1 MIITAYPFQPIGRNQ
16 MTFTD
21 TPQAKILRRLEV
33 LALLGISKS
42 TFADWQNPKSKR
54 YRPDFP
60 KKIQLGT
67 NSVGY
72 LESEV
77 NAFIQSLADSRA

>member
-1 MIITAYPFQPIGRNQ
+1 MTQTQTLPPRIIRRNAVIG
-16 MTFTD
+16 MFG
-21 TPQAKILRRLEV
+21 V
-33 LALLGISKS
+33 SKT
-42 TFADWQNPKSKR
+42 TFAEWQNPKSKR

-60 KKIQLGT
+60 KRVQLGV

-77 NAFIQSLADSRA
+77 TAYIHKLAEQSSNTEACND

>member
-1 MIITAYPFQPIGRNQ
+1 

-60 KKIQLGT
+60 KKIQLGI

>member
-1 MIITAYPFQPIGRNQ
+1 MTQAQKII
-16 MTFTD
+16 
-21 TPQAKILRRLEV
+21 RRLETISR
-33 LALLGISKS
+33 LGVSKS

-60 KKIQLGT
+60 KKIYLGA

-72 LESEV
+72 LESEI
-77 NAFIQSLADSRA
+77 NAFIQSLADNPTTN

>member
-1 MIITAYPFQPIGRNQ
+1 MTDSTITHLADDVRIIRPLHARQKLGVGKT
-16 MTFTD
+16 TF
-21 TPQAKILRRLEV
+21 
-33 LALLGISKS
+33 S
-42 TFADWQNPKSKR
+42 DWQNPKSKR

-60 KKIQLGT
+60 KKIKLGA

-77 NAFIQSLADSRA
+77 NAFIKALADNRTETV

>member
-1 MIITAYPFQPIGRNQ
+1 MA
-16 MTFTD
+16 FTD

>member
-1 MIITAYPFQPIGRNQ
+1 MNQSDRII
-16 MTFTD
+16 
-21 TPQAKILRRLEV
+21 RRLDTMKM
-33 LALLGISKS
+33 LG

-60 KKIQLGT
+60 KKIQLGV

-72 LESEV
+72 LESEI
-77 NAFIQSLADSRA
+77 NSYIAKLAEARA